1 MKDNITLK
9 PGSRRSELA
18 IYKNEEK
25 DNNPVLT
32 HAFKPSCALYGIR
45 SVKLTHNNKYL
56 IITYL
61 SNHGYIR
68 VIDLEKLELL
78 RCRYIGH
85 KDSIRMVAVTSDD
98 KYFFTAS
105 WDGTY
110 RRFDLLNGTYDIML
124 GVTGRS
130 PSCYLD
136 LGESHLITASYDS
149 DMSLSGNNKGRRW
162 NLTSKSVVAFYRHFK
177 PRKEPQCID
186 IASDGEFIYSGSD
199 DGMAL
204 RFDKRTGRILFTYC
218 EINANIRKI
227 ALSEHLFALSATD
240 GFIRVFDK
248 VTGVVIRELFHS
260 NNEAM
265 DVRIS
270 KDETRVWSCSM
281 DGSVKCH
288 LISTGEVLFHS
299 KVHEDWIWS
308 ICMNNNDTV
317 LVSGS
322 SDGTVAFVSAETGQL
337 LSKLHC
343 FPVENEFCFECPP
356 DKAFPN
362 GFFYTSN
369 KDFIE
374 VEQIEAESGTKRILD
389 LKDPVRISYIDRH
402 NLRNMVITRLMNNRQ
417 YNAITEKYLN
427 ERKVPDQIRDLNLPK
442 RLRS

>member
-1 MKDNITLK
+1 MKDKIATK
-9 PGSRRSELA
+9 PGNSKSDLSVC
-18 IYKNEEK
+18 KNECEERIPLLK
-25 DNNPVLT
+25 HSFNP
-32 HAFKPSCALYGIR
+32 PCARYGIR

-78 RCRYIGH
+78 PCRYTGH
-85 KDSIRMVAVTSDD
+85 KDSIRMVSVTKNDTHF
-98 KYFFTAS
+98 YTAS

-110 RRFDLLNGTYDIML
+110 RRFDLLKGTYDIML

-130 PSCYLD
+130 PSCCLD
-136 LGESHLITASYDS
+136 GNDSHLLTASYDS
-149 DMSLSGNNKGRRW
+149 DMSLSGKNTGRRW
-162 NLTSKSVVAFYRHFK
+162 DLNSRGIVTYYRHFK

-186 IASDGEFIYSGSD
+186 IACDVDFVYSGSD

-218 EINANIRKI
+218 DYNANIRKI

-248 VTGVVIRELFHS
+248 VSGVVIRELFHS

-288 LISTGEVLFHS
+288 LIPTGEVLFHS
-299 KVHEDWIWS
+299 MVHEDWIWS

-322 SDGTVAFVSAETGQL
+322 SDGTVAFVSAETGL
-337 LSKLHC
+337 LLARLRC

-356 DKAFPN
+356 DKAFPS

-374 VEQIEAESGTKRILD
+374 VEQDEAESGTKRILD
-389 LKDPVRISYIDRH
+389 LKNPERISYIDRL

-417 YNAITEKYLN
+417 YNSITEKYIN
-427 ERKVPDQIRDLNLPK
+427 ERKVLDQIRDLNLPK